1 MQLGV
6 HHIDNVTRCG
16 ESVDKAGLVQLLV
29 GREPEA
35 ILRTLA
41 MMAYNPA
48 IGRVLEEGGV
58 VRFADLMNEMVPQ
71 LYGAQSSRQDFDNW
85 HGGTCR
91 RLLETLKTARGQTLS
106 YGQAQKPLNVFLKVY
121 VDWAKQPT
129 RELADKL
136 LPWLHVPLDSVLMKF
151 TRREFKT
158 EYEARITALRQQRIE
173 RLTDRLKR
181 TPVPSTRGLARR
193 LVGNEF
199 SLAAI
204 DKETYL
210 AWQELFR
217 ELWPGKPVELDIIW
231 ALERR
236 PSSAAEEENSE
247 AAGDV

>member
-1 MQLGV
+1 MEKG
-6 HHIDNVTRCG
+6 
-16 ESVDKAGLVQLLV
+16 GLVQLLV

-58 VRFADLMNEMVPQ
+58 ARFADLMNEMVPQ
-71 LYGAQSSRQDFDNW
+71 LYMVQSARQEFDGW
-85 HGGTCR
+85 HAKACER
-91 RLLETLKTARGQTLS
+91 ILASFKTARAQALS

-136 LPWLHVPLDSVLMKF
+136 APWLHVPLDSVVMKF
-151 TRREFKT
+151 IKREFVAD
-158 EYEARITALRQQRIE
+158 YEKRVATVRLRRIQRLTE
-173 RLTDRLKR
+173 RLKALSEQ
-181 TPVPSTRGLARR
+181 STRGVARQ

-204 DKETYL
+204 DKETYF
-210 AWQELFR
+210 AWQELLR
-217 ELWPGKPVELDIIW
+217 DLWPGKPVQLDLIW
-231 ALERR
+231 VLERR
-236 PSSAAEEENSE
+236 PSSVI
-247 AAGDV
+247 GDQDPRNNAK